1 MCAKQIEIDGKEILV
16 RPPKFPS
23 TEVKDVLGGRWD
35 KGKNAWRL
43 PPTSLNVVTLIDW
56 YGKDF
61 LNGAPPVVKNLAR
74 LDWGFHGW
82 GLGGTDGYSKLR
94 ERAHSH
100 PYWDDLYDFQK
111 EAVEYMVCNPHRGCI
126 LALSPGL
133 GKSPTSIVAADVLQA
148 SKILVVAPL
157 TLARNWIAEWDKWS
171 QLYRSW
177 SRATAGEKDP
187 KTECVVTNFNTLFEP
202 VFIDE
207 NGEQWTYPPL
217 VDEET
222 GEVIGEI
229 RGPGPQKKWI
239 LSGPKKRNP
248 KTGKPMPVRQRK
260 VEPRDSYFQTDW
272 DIIIIDE
279 SVLLKNRR
287 AVKVDVLQKMAQ
299 YAHQVWLLS
308 GSPTSKYR
316 SDLYAQ
322 VKTIMPRG
330 FTSYWRFTDFFC
342 TIDRNQ
348 WGWQV
353 TGDRPDRNPQEY
365 LRDFLFVRNQKD
377 VLDELPDYIYDPIE
391 IDLEPP
397 QRKAFTELLND
408 WSTELQSGKRISVDI
423 KLAQMT
429 RLQQITSNLV
439 NIDKK
444 RVSAKENLLATLI
457 EQGDIEFPMIVWCWW
472 VPTAQ
477 SVYDRIYDEFPDVE
491 VDIVTGDMKTPDK
504 DEVLDAYKAGDIDV
518 LVLQTNV
525 GKFGHNLQNTRTVFY
540 HDRSFDADG
549 YIQSL
554 RRVKRI
560 GLKHKPR
567 LIVPRSKYSSD
578 PLVELNLAGKMQS
591 IAKIANHDLR
601 ELLQSL
607 GSGNVEWS
615 MTYPDIVGGK
625 HV

>member
-1 MCAKQIEIDGKEILV
+1 MAKAIEIDGKELLV
-16 RPPKFPS
+16 RPSKYPS
-23 TEVKDVLGGRWD
+23 DEVKQVLGGRWD
-35 KGKNAWRL
+35 RGKSAWRL
-43 PPTSLNVVTLIDW
+43 PPTSLNVVTLTDW
-56 YGKDF
+56 YGKEF
-61 LNGAPPVVKNLAR
+61 LNGAPWVVKNLA
-74 LDWGFHGW
+74 LTDWGFTGW
-82 GLGGTDGYSKLR
+82 GTLAHLTAP
-94 ERAHSH
+94 ETQQRAYSH
-100 PYWDDLYDFQK
+100 PHWDELYDFQK

-157 TLARNWIAEWDKWS
+157 TLARNWLAEWDKWS

-187 KTECVVTNFNTLFEP
+187 KSECVVTNFETLFQP
-202 VFIDE
+202 VFVDE
-207 NGEQWTYPPL
+207 NGNESLYPIAL
-217 VDEET
+217 D
-222 GEVIGEI
+222 GHEI
-229 RGPGPQKKWI
+229 RGASAQKQWIQTGPH
-239 LSGPKKRNP
+239 KRNP
-248 KTGKPMPVRQRK
+248 KTGKPVPVRQRK
-260 VEPRDSYFQTDW
+260 VEPRKSYFDTDW

-287 AVKVDVLQKMAQ
+287 AVKVDVLGKMAQ

-316 SDLYAQ
+316 NDLYSQ

-342 TIDRNQ
+342 TVERNQ

-353 TGDRPDRNPQEY
+353 TGDRVEHDPQSY

-377 VLDELPDYIYDPIE
+377 VLEELPDYIYDPIE
-391 IDLEPP
+391 IELEPA

-408 WSTELQSGKRISVDI
+408 WSTELESGKKISVDI

-439 NIDKK
+439 NIGGQ
-444 RVSAKENLLATLI
+444 RVSAKENLLATLL
-457 EQGDIEFPMIVWCWW
+457 EQNDIEFPMIVWCWW

-477 SVYDRIYDEFPDVE
+477 SVYDRIYDEFPDIE
-491 VDIVTGDMKTPDK
+491 VDLVTGDMKSSEK
-504 DEVLDAYKAGDIDV
+504 DDAIDAYRAGDIDV
-518 LVLQTNV
+518 LVLQMGV
-525 GKFGHNLQNTRTVFY
+525 GKWGHNLQDTKTVY
-540 HDRSFDADG
+540 YMDRSFNTDA

-560 GLKHKPR
+560 GLKHRPR
-567 LIVPRSKYSSD
+567 LIVPRSKNSSD

-591 IAKIANHDLR
+591 IAKVANHDLR

-607 GSGNVEWS
+607 GSGMVPWS
-615 MTYPDIVGGK
+615 MEYPDIVSGEQI
-625 HV
+625 